1 MALNETIT
9 NIPLL
14 AALID
19 AIRTLI
25 QSLQWLVGGVF
36 GLYLI
41 LIYLRWR
48 ESRTVARILREIRDD
63 IKLLTGPIE
72 KINARVKKLE
82 KKR

>member
-19 AIRTLI
+19 AIRSLI

-48 ESRTVARILREIRDD
+48 ESRMVARILREIRDD
-63 IKLLTGPIE
+63 IKQLTGHIK
-72 KINARVKKLE
+72 KINERVKRLE